1 MTSLPEATLISQEK
15 LLCSS
20 LGNYYIEQEEEAKAY
35 MLSKGFSLEEPLD
48 ISGARVDFNGR
59 KTKERL
65 EEQLI
70 EAYLIAGEKL

>member
-1 MTSLPEATLISQEK
+1 
-15 LLCSS
+15 
-20 LGNYYIEQEEEAKAY
+20 